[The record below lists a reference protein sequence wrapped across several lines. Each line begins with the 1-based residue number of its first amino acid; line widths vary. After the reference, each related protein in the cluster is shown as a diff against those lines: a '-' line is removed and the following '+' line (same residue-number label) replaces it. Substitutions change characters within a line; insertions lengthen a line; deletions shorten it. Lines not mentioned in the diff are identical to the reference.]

1 MQKRVVYNFNAQP
14 ATETATGHANGKA
27 VKASNAIG
35 KIKRAFFG
43 KGLKLAVFVVLLFAS
58 LFCAIGSADW
68 IISQQKDVP
77 SEKDGTKTFNVDDF
91 GLDKYIIVPTRSI
104 YNGNPVCAEM
114 KTNAVDEARE
124 LPTKAVD
131 KANVKYKVIP
141 YNEPSAQSRLLRA
154 PQNAASTERNKAPA
168 ANAVTSLPN
177 EDDFK
182 DVGYTAELPRNAGTY
197 AVLITSVVGEVSYGK
212 AIKVFTIA
220 PCPVQIEWSGA
231 VDFIYD
237 GADHLN
243 RITATAKTT
252 DGAVIDGIVTKSI
265 TYKAQGATTSTKVT
279 EVKNAGTYTA
289 TAEITNPNYALAEGS
304 NATKDF
310 TISQK
315 ELTVK
320 ANPHQITY
328 GDAPSTN
335 SYEISGYVNGETF
348 ESANISGTAKLT
360 TNYTQFAKVGEYE
373 IRVDIS
379 ELSSLNYSFKPVNGI
394 LTVNKKELTVKAK
407 DNEITYGDAP
417 STKGY
422 TISGFIEG
430 ETFESANIS
439 GTVKLT
445 TNYTQFKDVGK
456 YDIFV
461 DISELSSPNYS
472 FKKENG
478 ILTINKKELTVKAND
493 HQITYGDEPSA
504 NGYEISGFVNN
515 ENESVIT
522 GLDSITY
529 TFDYSQYDNIYNGT
543 EKLKYYITPEIKGL
557 TAKNYTFLADK
568 GNLNI
573 NKLPLTFADNAV
585 ISRKYTKN
593 GIPFSADLFNAAEDN
608 KNTTCYFKSTGATLT
623 NDILNNIYKDVSTA
637 TSAKNFSGEKDT
649 SKPENGFYNYTFG
662 ENIIAGSTYLISDIT
677 LKPNSNFE
685 LTTNSIYL
693 KYNTAKIEKPSE
705 NKTEFFT
712 IEDALAAGGDITLCG
727 NIDTSSD
734 SPNSS
739 YVITAFAKL
748 KNLPGTGFENYKANY
763 EYTLKS
769 NNTLLL
775 PYNSDDLATN
785 ADSDVINCEKEPE
798 YVYSVLAVSQGIK
811 FTISGT
817 LDIGGRLS
825 SKGGDFNQAR
835 VKQHSVVYNNG
846 TIVVTNRINSY
857 GYLKGANDGLV
868 ELQSTATALDI
879 MRVYDW
885 LAGTEA
891 IQIHNAGIFP
901 FKSYSIHNISCKT
914 KIMKGA
920 QYLAKASLNVQNT
933 LLPTNPIPIVGA
945 SDSMFTVESGYILK
959 TASNADSNKA
969 STDLTLIT
977 GTNQLKGQKD
987 IITLGDN
994 TVCHD
999 NSITL
1004 TIEMAGFTKEITTSK
1019 DYPLPIS
1026 YFNLVVPNTATL
1038 NLNAVSY
1045 IFYPGSSLKVEAGG
1059 KLEVENVSVAFYT
1072 LNDCI
1077 SDENWGKNRVK
1088 YATAEGTNDY
1098 AVDRTDAK
1106 LEIDAGGTAT
1116 IKSNASISGCIT
1128 ATNAQAQLIINSSTS
1143 VTVKVPTDLIAN
1155 NVASKVDKGLIATGI
1170 IKASITKKTYTAFG
1184 DIITSQ
1190 NSYTRQ
1196 DFSTGTYYSTKIGSG
1211 YAWFKNSAT
1220 ITYDPNGGTLNGT
1233 SENTT
1238 QNITL
1243 PSGGYTDLPTP
1254 TRDYY
1259 KFEGWYF
1266 DAALTQEATAIYTT
1280 CTLYA
1285 KWTPIQYT
1293 IQYTLPYAECG
1304 TLAPDSLSGNQEKE
1318 LVSPPNKTIIVEGTT
1333 YVFLGWYLNPDYSGN
1348 SVTSVSAA
1356 NADNSG
1362 IINVYAYYA
1371 GNSYSVEYEE
1381 NPGNITF
1388 ANGKTVKK
1396 PEAQNFSQGV
1406 EIPLASLHSLSS
1418 YDRDED
1424 FDYYF
1429 AGWYLKTDSNETII
1443 TSLQNTIDGDITLY
1457 AKWIKKYTVNI
1468 KFTSNDKILET
1479 DNKLGTIVKYYK
1491 DGEVNLQSLYDKFSI
1506 ATKINE
1512 YYAPHGNIKEYT
1524 FIEWQENG
1532 TTITSGIKVNRDFDI
1547 SAYHKRC
1554 YYITV
1559 QKSPN
1564 QTVNGVTGGLGTFY
1578 ASPSDTTYATAVTCM
1593 LIANKERYTPKY
1605 SATNATVDTNGI
1617 ISFAN
1622 SNSAEDVI
1630 INITTQRWFTV
1641 INNYGSTDFKIK
1653 QTYGDN
1659 DGIWY
1664 TENSKI
1670 TISINPRWDLFAD
1683 NKKAAIFKD
1692 GKKVAELEQKYSKKA
1707 EHVISS
1713 LDGYYTINKLV

>member
-35 KIKRAFFG
+35 KIKRAFYG

-91 GLDKYIIVPTRSI
+91 GLDKYIIVPPNST
-104 YNGNPVCAEM
+104 YNGNPVCAEV
-114 KTNAVDEARE
+114 KDRVDGDARE
-124 LPTKAVD
+124 LPTEAKG
-131 KANVKYKVIP
+131 NVKYKVIP
-141 YNEPSAQSRLLRA
+141 YNKPSAQSRLLRA

-168 ANAVTSLPN
+168 ANAATSLPN

-182 DVGYTAELPRNAGTY
+182 DIGYTTELPRNAGTY

-237 GADHLN
+237 GADHLKSIN
-243 RITATAKTT
+243 ATAKTEAGT
-252 DGAVIDGIVTKSI
+252 TIDGIVTKSF
-265 TYKAQGATTSTKVT
+265 TYKAPGATTSTEVT

-394 LTVNKKELTVKAK
+394 LTVNKKELTVKA
-407 DNEITYGDAP
+407 
-417 STKGY
+417 
-422 TISGFIEG
+422 
-430 ETFESANIS
+430 
-439 GTVKLT
+439 
-445 TNYTQFKDVGK
+445 
-456 YDIFV
+456 
-461 DISELSSPNYS
+461 
-472 FKKENG
+472 
-478 ILTINKKELTVKAND
+478 ND

-504 NGYEISGFVNN
+504 NGYTISGFVNN
-515 ENESVIT
+515 DNESVIT

-529 TFDYSQYDNIYNGT
+529 TFDYNQYDNIYNGT
-543 EKLKYYITPEIKGL
+543 EKFKYHITPEIKGL

-593 GIPFSADLFNAAEDN
+593 GILFSADLFNAAEDN

-649 SKPENGFYNYTFG
+649 TKPENGYYSYDFT
-662 ENIIAGSTYLISDIT
+662 EQITAGSTYLISGVQLNDY
-677 LKPNSNFE
+677 SNFY
-685 LTTNSIYL
+685 LKTGSNSIYL
-693 KYNTAKIEKPSE
+693 KYCTAKIGDD
-705 NKTEFFT
+705 FLT

-798 YVYSVLAVSQGIK
+798 YVYSVLAISQGIK

-825 SKGGDFNQAR
+825 SRGGDFNQAR

-933 LLPTNPIPIVGA
+933 LLPSKPIPIVGA

-969 STDLTLIT
+969 STDLTSIT

-987 IITLGDN
+987 IITLGKN

-1004 TIEMAGFTKEITTSK
+1004 TIEMAGFSKKITTSK

-1059 KLEVENVSVAFYT
+1059 KLEVEKVSVAFYT

-1077 SDENWGKNRVK
+1077 TDENWGKNRVK

-1106 LEIDAGGTAT
+1106 LAIGAGGTAT

-1155 NVASKVDKGLIATGI
+1155 NVASDVDKGLIATGI

-1184 DIITSQ
+1184 DIMTSQ
-1190 NSYTRQ
+1190 NSYARQ

-1220 ITYDPNGGTLNGT
+1220 ITYNPNGGTLSGH
-1233 SENTT
+1233 TT

-1266 DAALTQEATAIYTT
+1266 DAALTQEATAIYTD

-1285 KWTPIQYT
+1285 KWTAIVYT
-1293 IQYTLPYAECG
+1293 IKYTLPYDECG
-1304 TLAPDSLSGNQEKE
+1304 ALANGSLSGSEVKTLAN
-1318 LVSPPNKTIIVEGTT
+1318 PPQTITVDGHEYT
-1333 YVFLGWYLNPDYSGN
+1333 FDGWYLNPDYSDN

-1356 NADNSG
+1356 NADKYSG
-1362 IINVYAYYA
+1362 IINVYAFYRGGTYTV
-1371 GNSYSVEYEE
+1371 NYDE
-1381 NPGNITF
+1381 NPEGLKFTSEIKEEDKPASQVF
-1388 ANGKTVKK
+1388 DKGKTISVN
-1396 PEAQNFSQGV
+1396 ELQ
-1406 EIPLASLHSLSS
+1406 SLDQYNTNDS
-1418 YDRDED
+1418 
-1424 FDYYF
+1424 FNYYF
-1429 AGWYLKTDSNETII
+1429 DGWYLKTDSNKTII
-1443 TSLQNTIDGDITLY
+1443 KFLPKTIDGDITLC
-1457 AKWIKKYTVNI
+1457 AKWIKKR
-1468 KFTSNDKILET
+1468 
-1479 DNKLGTIVKYYK
+1479 TI
-1491 DGEVNLQSLYDKFSI
+1491 I
-1506 ATKINE
+1506 
-1512 YYAPHGNIKEYT
+1512 
-1524 FIEWQENG
+1524 
-1532 TTITSGIKVNRDFDI
+1532 
-1547 SAYHKRC
+1547 
-1554 YYITV
+1554 V

-1564 QTVNGVTGGLGTFY
+1564 ETVNGITGGLGTFY
-1578 ASPSDTTYATAVTCM
+1578 VSPSDTTYATAVTCT

-1605 SATNATVDTNGI
+1605 SATNASVDANGV

-1630 INITTQRWFTV
+1630 INVTTQRWFTV
-1641 INNYGSTDFKIK
+1641 DNQYTKRVTLKLDSSTGT
-1653 QTYGDN
+1653 Q
-1659 DGIWY
+1659 DGNWF
-1664 TENSKI
+1664 TENAKVNVTLNAKTTRVKATIQKHDGTTQRLEATFWGSDSKDI
-1670 TISINPRWDLFAD
+1670 TISGWYIIKEA
-1683 NKKAAIFKD
+1683 
-1692 GKKVAELEQKYSKKA
+1692 
-1707 EHVISS
+1707 
-1713 LDGYYTINKLV
+1713 

>member
-35 KIKRAFFG
+35 KIKRAFYG

-77 SEKDGTKTFNVDDF
+77 NAKDGTEKTFNVDDF
-91 GLDKYIIVPTRSI
+91 GLDKYISI
-104 YNGNPVCAEM
+104 SNSTYNGNPVCAEM
-114 KTNAVDEARE
+114 KTEADGGARK
-124 LPTKAVD
+124 LPTKAID

-141 YNEPSAQSRLLRA
+141 YEPSAQSRLLRA
-154 PQNAASTERNKAPA
+154 PQNAASTERNKALA

-182 DVGYTAELPRNAGTY
+182 DIDYVTELPTNAGTY
-197 AVLITSVVGEVSYGK
+197 AVLITSVVGVVSYGK

-220 PCPVQIEWSGA
+220 PCPVKIEWSGA

-237 GADHLN
+237 GADHKN
-243 RITATAKTT
+243 NITATAKTT
-252 DGAVIDGIVTKSI
+252 DGTPIDGIVTKSF
-265 TYKAQGATTSTKVT
+265 TYKAQGATTSTEVT

-315 ELTVK
+315 ELTVT

-379 ELSSLNYSFKPVNGI
+379 KLSSLNYTFKPVNGI

-439 GTVKLT
+439 GTAKLT

-478 ILTINKKELTVKAND
+478 ILTVNKKELTVKAND

-522 GLDSITY
+522 GLDKITYIIDYTHLENVGQFSITPKVDELTAVNYSFKANSGVLTVNALDIQLSGIIEREYDDVNKSPLVFNKDLFANATFTAPSNSTIDLSNVY
-529 TFDYSQYDNIYNGT
+529 T
-543 EKLKYYITPEIKGL
+543 YISEAG
-557 TAKNYTFLADK
+557 AKNYDTTDGLAITP
-568 GNLNI
+568 GNGLFSYAFSN
-573 NKLPLTFADNAV
+573 TQ
-585 ISRKYTKN
+585 SGTKM
-593 GIPFSADLFNAAEDN
+593 
-608 KNTTCYFKSTGATLT
+608 
-623 NDILNNIYKDVSTA
+623 
-637 TSAKNFSGEKDT
+637 
-649 SKPENGFYNYTFG
+649 
-662 ENIIAGSTYLISDIT
+662 AGSTYKIEGVKLDN
-677 LKPNSNFE
+677 KNFN
-685 LTTNSIYL
+685 LTETEVYL
-693 KYNTAKIEKPSE
+693 KYKTAKIEKTAE

-727 NIDTSSD
+727 NIDTSSA

-798 YVYSVLAVSQGIK
+798 YVYSVLAISQGIK

-825 SKGGDFNQAR
+825 SRGGDFNQAR

-933 LLPTNPIPIVGA
+933 LLPSKPIPIVGA
-945 SDSMFTVESGYILK
+945 SDSMFTVESGHILK

-969 STDLTLIT
+969 STDLTSIT

-987 IITLGDN
+987 IITLGEN

-1045 IFYPGSSLKVEAGG
+1045 LFYPGSSLKVETGG

-1106 LEIDAGGTAT
+1106 LAIDAGGTAT
-1116 IKSNASISGCIT
+1116 IKSSASISGCIT

-1184 DIITSQ
+1184 DIMTSQ
-1190 NSYTRQ
+1190 NSYARQ

-1220 ITYDPNGGTLNGT
+1220 ITCILNGGTLNGT
-1233 SENTT
+1233 SDKTEVNV
-1238 QNITL
+1238 TL
-1243 PSGGYTDLPTP
+1243 PSGGYTSTSLSKP
-1254 TRDYY
+1254 TRKYY
-1259 KFEGWYF
+1259 SFGGWYF
-1266 DAALTQEATAIYTT
+1266 DAALTQEATAIYTD

-1285 KWTPIQYT
+1285 KWAEEEYT
-1293 IQYTLPYAECG
+1293 IIFNIPDGFGKSDPIKLYGEHAYNLPILDTVTKDG
-1304 TLAPDSLSGNQEKE
+1304 Q
-1318 LVSPPNKTIIVEGTT
+1318 T
-1333 YVFLGWYLNPDYSGN
+1333 YYFDNWYLYADYSG
-1348 SVTSVSAA
+1348 TAIKQVSAENA
-1356 NADNSG
+1356 NEQK
-1362 IINVYAYYA
+1362 IINVYAFYRGGTYTV
-1371 GNSYSVEYEE
+1371 NYEE
-1381 NPGNITF
+1381 NPEGLEFTSEIKEEDKPSSQVF
-1388 ANGKTVKK
+1388 DKGKTISVDELK
-1396 PEAQNFSQGV
+1396 
-1406 EIPLASLHSLSS
+1406 SLDQYNKNDS
-1418 YDRDED
+1418 
-1424 FDYYF
+1424 FNYYF
-1429 AGWYLKTDSNETII
+1429 AGWYLSTDSNETII
-1443 TSLQNTIDGDITLY
+1443 TSLHNTIDGDITLC
-1457 AKWIKKYTVNI
+1457 AKWIKKRT
-1468 KFTSNDKILET
+1468 
-1479 DNKLGTIVKYYK
+1479 
-1491 DGEVNLQSLYDKFSI
+1491 
-1506 ATKINE
+1506 
-1512 YYAPHGNIKEYT
+1512 
-1524 FIEWQENG
+1524 
-1532 TTITSGIKVNRDFDI
+1532 
-1547 SAYHKRC
+1547 
-1554 YYITV
+1554 ITV

-1564 QTVNGVTGGLGTFY
+1564 ETVNGITGGLGTFY
-1578 ASPSDTTYATAVTCM
+1578 VSPSDTTYATAVTCT

-1605 SATNATVDTNGI
+1605 SATNASVDANGV

-1630 INITTQRWFTV
+1630 INVTTQRWFMVDNQYTDK
-1641 INNYGSTDFKIK
+1641 ITLELDSSTGI
-1653 QTYGDN
+1653 QEDN
-1659 DGIWY
+1659 WF
-1664 TENSKI
+1664 TENSKVTVKLKTGIRLKATIQKYDGTTQSLKATVLKGDSMDI
-1670 TISINPRWDLFAD
+1670 TISGWYVI
-1683 NKKAAIFKD
+1683 KKA
-1692 GKKVAELEQKYSKKA
+1692 
-1707 EHVISS
+1707 
-1713 LDGYYTINKLV
+1713 

>member
-1 MQKRVVYNFNAQP
+1 MQKRVVYNFNAQS

-77 SEKDGTKTFNVDDF
+77 NAKDGTEKTFNVDDF
-91 GLDKYIIVPTRSI
+91 GLDKYIIVPTRST
-104 YNGNPVCAEM
+104 YNGNPVCAEV
-114 KTNAVDEARE
+114 KDRVDGDARE
-124 LPTKAVD
+124 LPTEA
-131 KANVKYKVIP
+131 KANIKYKVIP
-141 YNEPSAQSRLLRA
+141 YEPSAQSRLLRA
-154 PQNAASTERNKAPA
+154 PQNAASTERNKALA

-182 DVGYTAELPRNAGTY
+182 DIDYVTELPTNAGTY
-197 AVLITSVVGEVSYGK
+197 AVLITSVVGVVSYGK

-220 PCPVQIEWSGA
+220 PCPVKIEWSGA

-237 GADHLN
+237 GADHKN
-243 RITATAKTT
+243 NITATAKTT
-252 DGAVIDGIVTKSI
+252 DGTPIDGIVTKSF
-265 TYKAQGATTSTKVT
+265 TYKAQGATTSTEVT

-310 TISQK
+310 TVSQK

-335 SYEISGYVNGETF
+335 GYEISGYANGETF
-348 ESANISGTAKLT
+348 ESANISGTAKLTTEYIQGQGVGRYDISVDISELSSLNYSFKPVNGILTVNKKELTVKANDHQITYGDAPSTKGYTISGFIEGETFESANINGTAKLT

-379 ELSSLNYSFKPVNGI
+379 ELSSLNYSFKAENGI
-394 LTVNKKELTVKAK
+394 LTV
-407 DNEITYGDAP
+407 
-417 STKGY
+417 
-422 TISGFIEG
+422 
-430 ETFESANIS
+430 
-439 GTVKLT
+439 
-445 TNYTQFKDVGK
+445 
-456 YDIFV
+456 
-461 DISELSSPNYS
+461 
-472 FKKENG
+472 
-478 ILTINKKELTVKAND
+478 NKKELTVKAND

-504 NGYEISGFVNN
+504 NGYTISGFVNN

-522 GLDSITY
+522 GLDRITY
-529 TFDYSQYDNIYNGT
+529 TFDYNQYDNIYNGT

-573 NKLPLTFADNAV
+573 NKLLLTFADNAV

-649 SKPENGFYNYTFG
+649 TKPENGFYNYTFG

-693 KYNTAKIEKPSE
+693 KYNTAKIEKTAE

-798 YVYSVLAVSQGIK
+798 YVYSVLAISQGIK

-933 LLPTNPIPIVGA
+933 LLPSNPIPIVGA

-969 STDLTLIT
+969 STDLTLII

-1106 LEIDAGGTAT
+1106 LAIDAEGTAT

-1184 DIITSQ
+1184 DIMTSQ
-1190 NSYTRQ
+1190 NSYARQ

-1220 ITYDPNGGTLNGT
+1220 ITYNPKGGTLNEISG
-1233 SENTT
+1233 NTT
-1238 QNITL
+1238 ETVTL
-1243 PSGGYTDLPTP
+1243 PSGGYTNLPTP
-1254 TRDYY
+1254 NRDYY
-1259 KFEGWYF
+1259 EFGGWYF
-1266 DAALTQEATAIYTT
+1266 NPDLTQKATAIYTT

-1293 IQYTLPYAECG
+1293 INYILPYDECG
-1304 TLAPDSLSGNQEKE
+1304 ALANGSLSGSEVKTLAN
-1318 LVSPPNKTIIVEGTT
+1318 PPQTITVDGHEYT
-1333 YVFLGWYLNPDYSGN
+1333 FDGWYLNPDYSDN

-1356 NADNSG
+1356 NADKYSG
-1362 IINVYAYYA
+1362 IINVYAFYRGGTYTV
-1371 GNSYSVEYEE
+1371 NYDE
-1381 NPGNITF
+1381 NPEGLKFTSEIKEEDKPASQVF
-1388 ANGKTVKK
+1388 DKGKT
-1396 PEAQNFSQGV
+1396 
-1406 EIPLASLHSLSS
+1406 IPATELQSSLVQYNTNNS
-1418 YDRDED
+1418 
-1424 FDYYF
+1424 FNYYF
-1429 AGWYLKTDSNETII
+1429 EGWYLSTDSTEKII
-1443 TSLQNTIDGDITLY
+1443 TSLPNTIDGDITLC
-1457 AKWIKKYTVNI
+1457 AKWIKKR
-1468 KFTSNDKILET
+1468 
-1479 DNKLGTIVKYYK
+1479 TI
-1491 DGEVNLQSLYDKFSI
+1491 I
-1506 ATKINE
+1506 
-1512 YYAPHGNIKEYT
+1512 
-1524 FIEWQENG
+1524 
-1532 TTITSGIKVNRDFDI
+1532 
-1547 SAYHKRC
+1547 
-1554 YYITV
+1554 V

-1564 QTVNGVTGGLGTFY
+1564 ETVNGIIGGLGTFY
-1578 ASPSDTTYATAVTCM
+1578 VSPSDTTYATAVTCT

-1605 SATNATVDTNGI
+1605 SATNASVDANGV

-1630 INITTQRWFTV
+1630 INVTTQRWFMVDNQYPDKITLELDR
-1641 INNYGSTDFKIK
+1641 ST
-1653 QTYGDN
+1653 
-1659 DGIWY
+1659 GIQEGNWF
-1664 TENSKI
+1664 TENSKVTVKLKTGVRLKATIQKYDGTTQSLKATVLKGDSMDI
-1670 TISINPRWDLFAD
+1670 TISGWYVI
-1683 NKKAAIFKD
+1683 KKA
-1692 GKKVAELEQKYSKKA
+1692 
-1707 EHVISS
+1707 
-1713 LDGYYTINKLV
+1713 

>member
-14 ATETATGHANGKA
+14 ATETATGYANEKA

-91 GLDKYIIVPTRSI
+91 GLDKYVIVRNST

-114 KTNAVDEARE
+114 KTNAVDEARG
-124 LPTKAVD
+124 LPDKAID

-141 YNEPSAQSRLLRA
+141 YNKPSAQSRLLRA

-182 DVGYTAELPRNAGTY
+182 DVGYTAELPTYAGTY

-220 PCPVQIEWSGA
+220 PCPVEIVWSGA

-237 GADHLN
+237 GADHLKSIN
-243 RITATAKTT
+243 ATAKTT
-252 DGAVIDGIVTKSI
+252 DDTTIDGIVTKSF
-265 TYKAQGATTSTKVT
+265 TYKAPGATTSTKVT

-289 TAEITNPNYALAEGS
+289 TAEITNPNYVISSSGTAE
-304 NATKDF
+304 F
-310 TISQK
+310 TVSKK
-315 ELTVK
+315 ELTVT

-348 ESANISGTAKLT
+348 ESANISGKAKLT

-394 LTVNKKELTVKAK
+394 LTVNKKELTVKA
-407 DNEITYGDAP
+407 NPHQIIYGDAP

-472 FKKENG
+472 FNAVNG
-478 ILTINKKELTVKAND
+478 ILTVNKKELTVKAND

-649 SKPENGFYNYTFG
+649 TKPENGFYNYTFG

-693 KYNTAKIEKPSE
+693 KYNTAKIEKTAE

-798 YVYSVLAVSQGIK
+798 YVYSVLAISQGIK

-825 SKGGDFNQAR
+825 SRGGDFNQAR

-846 TIVVTNRINSY
+846 TIVVTNKINSY

-933 LLPTNPIPIVGA
+933 LLPSKPIPIVGA

-969 STDLTLIT
+969 STDLTSIT

-987 IITLGDN
+987 IITLGEN

-1106 LEIDAGGTAT
+1106 LAIDAGGTAT

-1184 DIITSQ
+1184 DIMTSQ
-1190 NSYTRQ
+1190 NSYARQ

-1220 ITYDPNGGTLNGT
+1220 ITYNPNGGTLSGD
-1233 SENTT
+1233 TT
-1238 QNITL
+1238 QSITL
-1243 PSGGYTDLPTP
+1243 PLGGYTDLPTP
-1254 TRDYY
+1254 TLKYY
-1259 KFEGWYF
+1259 SFGGWYF
-1266 DAALTQEATAIYTT
+1266 DAALTQEATAIYTD
-1280 CTLYA
+1280 CPA
-1285 KWTPIQYT
+1285 VFP
-1293 IQYTLPYAECG
+1293 
-1304 TLAPDSLSGNQEKE
+1304 NQ
-1318 LVSPPNKTIIVEGTT
+1318 S
-1333 YVFLGWYLNPDYSGN
+1333 
-1348 SVTSVSAA
+1348 
-1356 NADNSG
+1356 
-1362 IINVYAYYA
+1362 
-1371 GNSYSVEYEE
+1371 
-1381 NPGNITF
+1381 
-1388 ANGKTVKK
+1388 
-1396 PEAQNFSQGV
+1396 
-1406 EIPLASLHSLSS
+1406 
-1418 YDRDED
+1418 
-1424 FDYYF
+1424 
-1429 AGWYLKTDSNETII
+1429 ETII
-1443 TSLQNTIDGDITLY
+1443 IIFRFFVKNNCTH
-1457 AKWIKKYTVNI
+1457 ANI
-1468 KFTSNDKILET
+1468 
-1479 DNKLGTIVKYYK
+1479 V
-1491 DGEVNLQSLYDKFSI
+1491 V
-1506 ATKINE
+1506 
-1512 YYAPHGNIKEYT
+1512 
-1524 FIEWQENG
+1524 
-1532 TTITSGIKVNRDFDI
+1532 
-1547 SAYHKRC
+1547 
-1554 YYITV
+1554 
-1559 QKSPN
+1559 
-1564 QTVNGVTGGLGTFY
+1564 
-1578 ASPSDTTYATAVTCM
+1578 
-1593 LIANKERYTPKY
+1593 
-1605 SATNATVDTNGI
+1605 
-1617 ISFAN
+1617 
-1622 SNSAEDVI
+1622 
-1630 INITTQRWFTV
+1630 
-1641 INNYGSTDFKIK
+1641 
-1653 QTYGDN
+1653 
-1659 DGIWY
+1659 
-1664 TENSKI
+1664 
-1670 TISINPRWDLFAD
+1670 
-1683 NKKAAIFKD
+1683 
-1692 GKKVAELEQKYSKKA
+1692 
-1707 EHVISS
+1707 
-1713 LDGYYTINKLV
+1713 